1 MKADE
6 CRDRYDPISGGWN
19 GLAVVGKVSSVAD
32 DDEQPEAVRVL
43 SYQLVSTLGNLGM
56 QTHSRG

>member
-19 GLAVVGKVSSVAD
+19 GLAVVGKSPELPAGEHPRKEGVDED
-32 DDEQPEAVRVL
+32 DIEGP
-43 SYQLVSTLGNLGM
+43 
-56 QTHSRG
+56 HSRG